1 MATSAKVTQVVG
13 QVFAVAPSGEKRLL
27 VEGDRLMAGEQVF
40 TGEQGSVSL
49 ELSDGREVDLGRDS
63 SFRVADDEAAAAT
76 DQPQDLDID
85 AIQAAIAAGVD
96 PTQLLE
102 ATAAGPAAGAAGA
115 GGQGGGH
122 SFVLL
127 DRLDLRVTPDV
138 GLDTGPIASAPLEI
152 PNEED
157 LFLPEDGGP
166 VISITPVEPGGNV
179 DGAQALEGGSLDFLV
194 SLSAPSTVPVTFTWS
209 VTLGSADGDDLPG
222 GTLLTGTVTIPA
234 GETSYLLSI
243 PTFDDDI
250 FEGGPG
256 SFEDLVVSITDV
268 VAAVPGD
275 VSAVGL
281 IEDNDAIPVVN
292 LDDADGIGAQTV
304 EGGDLVFGITMSGAS
319 DEDVTVNW
327 TMTLGSAEA
336 DDLTSPIEY
345 SGSVLIPAGSTTGQI
360 IIPTFDDSLFEGG
373 AGSFENLTMTLTS
386 VSGAN
391 LGSTTSVTGQ
401 IEDNEEV
408 PVIDLV
414 ETDVQGVGAIAVE
427 GEDLVFNLE
436 MSGPSDTDVTVTWT
450 LTLDGSAEAND
461 LTGPITYTGVATILA
476 GETTAE
482 IRVPTFD
489 DALFEGG
496 EDTFENLTMT
506 LSNPNGATLGTASL
520 QGQIEDN
527 EEIPVIDLVETDV
540 QGVGAIAVEG
550 EDLVFNLEMS
560 GPSDTDVT
568 VTWTLT
574 LDGSAEA
581 NDLTGPITYTG
592 VATILAGETT
602 AEIRV
607 PTFDDALFEG
617 GEDTFENLTM
627 TLSNPNGATL
637 GTASL
642 QGQIEDNDS
651 FSGGTTDQY
660 GVTEG
665 STLDTDADGTINGV
679 LFNDPAG
686 RSVSSVSNNAD
697 GTGGTAVGSTGAVL
711 TTALGGTVTVY
722 ANGEFTYDAPVLD
735 HPLADPYLTDS
746 FYYTATDGTNTAD
759 PVLVNIR
766 VYDTVPLISAV
777 DDMTTSNEAG
787 VTVGNWSYSG
797 GADGLS
803 DVASDLESGINLSFD
818 AAGLGEAFSAVRED
832 VYNAGE
838 YQGELLTVSYADGTD
853 SYTYFTLFMKVD
865 GTYEFNLVTPKPTGS
880 EDVVFTSINGGIAP
894 TLWASQVINNYD
906 GATDIRFT
914 ATKNGSTD
922 EVNWGNQGIGSDNN
936 LFSIGETLTLA
947 FFDATGTSTLPAAD
961 ATKLVDSATLTFN
974 FNGSG
979 DDAKISIDVLDENG
993 DVIATLNDIAL
1004 TDTSPTILISAD
1016 DLNIDGFYGV
1026 TIKHQGGFDST
1037 NGDEIRLASMD
1048 IETAL
1053 LPADTHLD
1061 FGVEIVD
1068 ADGDT
1073 DDAQFSVDVNSPA
1086 VDQLIV
1092 GTAEDDTL
1100 NAGRGNDIIIGDVEG
1115 SYSVVVPDDYN
1126 IALMVDLSASMNDSS
1141 GTAGKSRL
1149 ELMKESLTK
1158 LVNDLGSHG
1167 GVVNVRL
1174 ITFGGDVG
1182 QETSYSLNSPAQ
1194 LNALLLAISGL
1205 AAYSGSTDMGG
1216 TNYEAV
1222 LRAAKSW
1229 FDTQTPGTPD
1239 FENLALFLTDGN
1251 PTFHLN
1257 SSGNPTDGGSG
1268 NSTQY
1273 WDLADA
1279 VSAMASL
1286 VGQPYSVKV
1295 NAIGIGDGSNTDYL
1309 RFFDNTDTTGNASVW
1324 IDGGRIRGPVG
1335 EVQNVDTAEDLELA
1349 LDNSVTVVPKVGDD
1363 TLVGTAGDDIIYG
1376 DTVSSDS
1383 LGTDYAGMGYQ
1394 GIVDYLTDT
1403 LGHAP
1408 STEEVIA
1415 LLRANP
1421 LDFYDQ
1427 TTTEG
1432 GADTI
1437 TAGAGNDLL
1446 MAGAGDDVLIGGQ
1459 GNDIL
1464 YGGLGSDTFVW
1475 QSGDA
1480 GAVGTPAV
1488 DMVMDFSLGT
1498 DVLDLSSLLGDIT
1511 PSEIA
1516 DYLQVTSASV
1526 DGVASAQLNI
1536 SSTGDIAS
1544 GADQVILVKGLS
1556 VSDINSMLAGPD
1568 PSLIV

>member
-1 MATSAKVTQVVG
+1 
-13 QVFAVAPSGEKRLL
+13 
-27 VEGDRLMAGEQVF
+27 
-40 TGEQGSVSL
+40 
-49 ELSDGREVDLGRDS
+49 
-63 SFRVADDEAAAAT
+63 
-76 DQPQDLDID
+76 
-85 AIQAAIAAGVD
+85 
-96 PTQLLE
+96 
-102 ATAAGPAAGAAGA
+102 
-115 GGQGGGH
+115 
-122 SFVLL
+122 
-127 DRLDLRVTPDV
+127 
-138 GLDTGPIASAPLEI
+138 
-152 PNEED
+152 
-157 LFLPEDGGP
+157 
-166 VISITPVEPGGNV
+166 
-179 DGAQALEGGSLDFLV
+179 
-194 SLSAPSTVPVTFTWS
+194 
-209 VTLGSADGDDLPG
+209 
-222 GTLLTGTVTIPA
+222 
-234 GETSYLLSI
+234 
-243 PTFDDDI
+243 
-250 FEGGPG
+250 
-256 SFEDLVVSITDV
+256 
-268 VAAVPGD
+268 
-275 VSAVGL
+275 
-281 IEDNDAIPVVN
+281 
-292 LDDADGIGAQTV
+292 
-304 EGGDLVFGITMSGAS
+304 
-319 DEDVTVNW
+319 
-327 TMTLGSAEA
+327 
-336 DDLTSPIEY
+336 
-345 SGSVLIPAGSTTGQI
+345 IPAGSTTGSI
-360 IIPTFDDSLFEGG
+360 TIPTFDDSLFEGG
-373 AGSFENLTMTLTS
+373 AGSFEDLTMTLTS
-386 VSGAN
+386 ASGAD
-391 LGSTTSVTGQ
+391 LGSTTSVTG
-401 IEDNEEV
+401 
-408 PVIDLV
+408 L
-414 ETDVQGVGAIAVE
+414 
-427 GEDLVFNLE
+427 
-436 MSGPSDTDVTVTWT
+436 
-450 LTLDGSAEAND
+450 
-461 LTGPITYTGVATILA
+461 
-476 GETTAE
+476 
-482 IRVPTFD
+482 
-489 DALFEGG
+489 
-496 EDTFENLTMT
+496 
-506 LSNPNGATLGTASL
+506 
-520 QGQIEDN
+520 
-527 EEIPVIDLVETDV
+527 
-540 QGVGAIAVEG
+540 
-550 EDLVFNLEMS
+550 
-560 GPSDTDVT
+560 
-568 VTWTLT
+568 
-574 LDGSAEA
+574 
-581 NDLTGPITYTG
+581 
-592 VATILAGETT
+592 
-602 AEIRV
+602 
-607 PTFDDALFEG
+607 
-617 GEDTFENLTM
+617 
-627 TLSNPNGATL
+627 
-637 GTASL
+637 
-642 QGQIEDNDS
+642 IEDNDS
-651 FSGGTTDQY
+651 FPGGTTDQY

-697 GTGGTAVGSTGAVL
+697 GSGGSTVGATGAVL

-818 AAGLGEAFSAVRED
+818 AAGLGEAFTAVRED

-865 GTYEFNLVTPKPTGS
+865 GTYEFDLVTPKPTGS
-880 EDVVFTSINGGIAP
+880 EGVVFTSENGGIAT
-894 TLWASQVINNYD
+894 TLWASQVIDDYD

-961 ATKLVDSATLTFN
+961 AIKLVDSATLTFN
-974 FNGSG
+974 FNGNG

-1004 TDTSPTILISAD
+1004 TDTSPTIVVSAA

-1037 NGDEIRLASMD
+1037 LGDEIRLASMD

-1053 LPADTHLD
+1053 LPEDTHLD

-1126 IALMVDLSASMNDSS
+1126 IALMVDLSASMTDDS
-1141 GTAGKSRL
+1141 GTEGKSRL

-1257 SSGNPTDGGSG
+1257 GSGNPTDGGSG

-1273 WDLADA
+1273 YDLADA
-1279 VSAMASL
+1279 VGAMASL
-1286 VGQPYSVKV
+1286 VGQSYSVKV

-1309 RFFDNTDTTGNASVW
+1309 RFFDNTGTTGNASVW
-1324 IDGGRIRGPVG
+1324 IDGWRIRGPVG
-1335 EVQNVDTAEDLELA
+1335 EVENVDTAEDLELA
-1349 LDNSVTVVPKVGDD
+1349 LDSSVTVVPKVGDD

-1376 DTVSSDS
+1376 DTISSDS

-1394 GIVDYLTDT
+1394 GVVDYLTDT

>member
-115 GGQGGGH
+115 GGLGGGH

-166 VISITPVEPGGNV
+166 VISITPVEPGGDV
-179 DGAQALEGGSLDFLV
+179 DGAQAVEGGSLDFLV

-243 PTFDDDI
+243 PTFDDAL

-327 TMTLGSAEA
+327 SMTLNGSAEA
-336 DDLTSPIEY
+336 GDLTSPIVY
-345 SGSVLIPAGSTTGQI
+345 SGSVVIPAGSTTGSI
-360 IIPTFDDSLFEGG
+360 TIPTFDDSLFEGG
-373 AGSFENLTMTLTS
+373 AGSFEDLTMTLTS
-386 VSGAN
+386 ASGAD
-391 LGSTTSVTGQ
+391 LGSTTSVTG
-401 IEDNEEV
+401 
-408 PVIDLV
+408 L
-414 ETDVQGVGAIAVE
+414 
-427 GEDLVFNLE
+427 
-436 MSGPSDTDVTVTWT
+436 
-450 LTLDGSAEAND
+450 
-461 LTGPITYTGVATILA
+461 
-476 GETTAE
+476 
-482 IRVPTFD
+482 
-489 DALFEGG
+489 
-496 EDTFENLTMT
+496 
-506 LSNPNGATLGTASL
+506 
-520 QGQIEDN
+520 
-527 EEIPVIDLVETDV
+527 
-540 QGVGAIAVEG
+540 
-550 EDLVFNLEMS
+550 
-560 GPSDTDVT
+560 
-568 VTWTLT
+568 
-574 LDGSAEA
+574 
-581 NDLTGPITYTG
+581 
-592 VATILAGETT
+592 
-602 AEIRV
+602 
-607 PTFDDALFEG
+607 
-617 GEDTFENLTM
+617 
-627 TLSNPNGATL
+627 
-637 GTASL
+637 
-642 QGQIEDNDS
+642 IEDNDS

-1086 VDQLIV
+1086 IDQLIV

-1349 LDNSVTVVPKVGDD
+1349 LDSSVTVVPKVGDD

>member
-1 MATSAKVTQVVG
+1 
-13 QVFAVAPSGEKRLL
+13 
-27 VEGDRLMAGEQVF
+27 
-40 TGEQGSVSL
+40 
-49 ELSDGREVDLGRDS
+49 
-63 SFRVADDEAAAAT
+63 
-76 DQPQDLDID
+76 
-85 AIQAAIAAGVD
+85 
-96 PTQLLE
+96 
-102 ATAAGPAAGAAGA
+102 
-115 GGQGGGH
+115 
-122 SFVLL
+122 
-127 DRLDLRVTPDV
+127 
-138 GLDTGPIASAPLEI
+138 
-152 PNEED
+152 
-157 LFLPEDGGP
+157 
-166 VISITPVEPGGNV
+166 
-179 DGAQALEGGSLDFLV
+179 
-194 SLSAPSTVPVTFTWS
+194 
-209 VTLGSADGDDLPG
+209 
-222 GTLLTGTVTIPA
+222 
-234 GETSYLLSI
+234 
-243 PTFDDDI
+243 
-250 FEGGPG
+250 
-256 SFEDLVVSITDV
+256 
-268 VAAVPGD
+268 
-275 VSAVGL
+275 
-281 IEDNDAIPVVN
+281 
-292 LDDADGIGAQTV
+292 
-304 EGGDLVFGITMSGAS
+304 
-319 DEDVTVNW
+319 
-327 TMTLGSAEA
+327 
-336 DDLTSPIEY
+336 
-345 SGSVLIPAGSTTGQI
+345 
-360 IIPTFDDSLFEGG
+360 
-373 AGSFENLTMTLTS
+373 
-386 VSGAN
+386 
-391 LGSTTSVTGQ
+391 
-401 IEDNEEV
+401 
-408 PVIDLV
+408 
-414 ETDVQGVGAIAVE
+414 
-427 GEDLVFNLE
+427 VFNLE

-461 LTGPITYTGVATILA
+461 LTGPITYTGVATILT

-496 EDTFENLTMT
+496 E
-506 LSNPNGATLGTASL
+506 G
-520 QGQIEDN
+520 
-527 EEIPVIDLVETDV
+527 
-540 QGVGAIAVEG
+540 
-550 EDLVFNLEMS
+550 
-560 GPSDTDVT
+560 
-568 VTWTLT
+568 
-574 LDGSAEA
+574 
-581 NDLTGPITYTG
+581 
-592 VATILAGETT
+592 
-602 AEIRV
+602 
-607 PTFDDALFEG
+607 
-617 GEDTFENLTM
+617 TFENLTM

-818 AAGLGEAFSAVRED
+818 AAGLGEAFTAVRED

-865 GTYEFNLVTPKPTGS
+865 GTYQFDLVTPKPTGS
-880 EDVVFTSINGGIAP
+880 EGVVFTSVNGGIAT
-894 TLWASQVINNYD
+894 TLWASQVIDDYD

-922 EVNWGNQGIGSDNN
+922 QVNWGNQGIGSDNN

-947 FFDATGTSTLPAAD
+947 FFDATGTASLPAAD
-961 ATKLVDSATLTFN
+961 ATKMVDSAILTFN
-974 FNGSG
+974 FNGGG

-1126 IALMVDLSASMNDSS
+1126 IALMVDLSASMTDDS
-1141 GTAGKSRL
+1141 GTEGKSRL

-1286 VGQPYSVKV
+1286 VGQSYSVKV

-1309 RFFDNTDTTGNASVW
+1309 RFFDNTNNTGNDSVW
-1324 IDGGRIRGPVG
+1324 IDGWRIRGPVG

-1349 LDNSVTVVPKVGDD
+1349 LDSSVTVVPKVGDD

-1394 GIVDYLTDT
+1394 GVVDYLTDT

-1427 TTTEG
+1427 TTTQG

-1446 MAGAGDDVLIGGQ
+1446 MAGAGDDVLIGGK

>member
-166 VISITPVEPGGNV
+166 VISITPVEPGGDV
-179 DGAQALEGGSLDFLV
+179 DGAQAVEGGSLDFLV

-243 PTFDDDI
+243 PTFDDAL

-304 EGGDLVFGITMSGAS
+304 EGGDLVFGITMSGTS

-327 TMTLGSAEA
+327 SMTLNGSAEA
-336 DDLTSPIEY
+336 GDLTSPIVY
-345 SGSVLIPAGSTTGQI
+345 SGSVVIPAGSTTGSI
-360 IIPTFDDSLFEGG
+360 TIPTFDDSLFEGG
-373 AGSFENLTMTLTS
+373 AGSFEDLTMTLTS
-386 VSGAN
+386 ASGAE
-391 LGSTTSVTGQ
+391 LGSTTSVTG
-401 IEDNEEV
+401 
-408 PVIDLV
+408 L
-414 ETDVQGVGAIAVE
+414 
-427 GEDLVFNLE
+427 
-436 MSGPSDTDVTVTWT
+436 
-450 LTLDGSAEAND
+450 
-461 LTGPITYTGVATILA
+461 
-476 GETTAE
+476 
-482 IRVPTFD
+482 
-489 DALFEGG
+489 
-496 EDTFENLTMT
+496 
-506 LSNPNGATLGTASL
+506 
-520 QGQIEDN
+520 
-527 EEIPVIDLVETDV
+527 
-540 QGVGAIAVEG
+540 
-550 EDLVFNLEMS
+550 
-560 GPSDTDVT
+560 
-568 VTWTLT
+568 
-574 LDGSAEA
+574 
-581 NDLTGPITYTG
+581 
-592 VATILAGETT
+592 
-602 AEIRV
+602 
-607 PTFDDALFEG
+607 
-617 GEDTFENLTM
+617 
-627 TLSNPNGATL
+627 
-637 GTASL
+637 
-642 QGQIEDNDS
+642 IEDNDS
-651 FSGGTTDQY
+651 FPGGTTDQY

-818 AAGLGEAFSAVRED
+818 AAGLGEAFTAVRED

-865 GTYEFNLVTPKPTGS
+865 GTYQFDLVTPKPTGS
-880 EDVVFTSINGGIAP
+880 EGVVFTSVNGGIAT
-894 TLWASQVINNYD
+894 TLWASQVIDDYD

-922 EVNWGNQGIGSDNN
+922 QVNWGNQGIGSDNN

-947 FFDATGTSTLPAAD
+947 FFDATGTASLPAAD
-961 ATKLVDSATLTFN
+961 ATKMVDSAILTFN
-974 FNGSG
+974 FNGGG

-1037 NGDEIRLASMD
+1037 LGDEIRLASMD

-1126 IALMVDLSASMNDSS
+1126 IALMVDLSASMTDDS
-1141 GTAGKSRL
+1141 GTEGKSRL

-1286 VGQPYSVKV
+1286 VGQSYSVKV

-1309 RFFDNTDTTGNASVW
+1309 RFFDNTNNTGNDSVW
-1324 IDGGRIRGPVG
+1324 IDGWRIRGPVG

-1349 LDNSVTVVPKVGDD
+1349 LDSSVTVVPKVGDD

-1394 GIVDYLTDT
+1394 GVVDYLTDT

-1427 TTTEG
+1427 ITTQG

-1446 MAGAGDDVLIGGQ
+1446 MAGAGDDVLIGGK

>member
-115 GGQGGGH
+115 GGLGGGH

-166 VISITPVEPGGNV
+166 VISITPVEPGGDV
-179 DGAQALEGGSLDFLV
+179 DGAQAVEGGSLDFLV

-243 PTFDDDI
+243 PTFDDAL

-292 LDDADGIGAQTV
+292 LDDADGIGAQIV

-327 TMTLGSAEA
+327 SMTLNGSAEA
-336 DDLTSPIEY
+336 GDLTDPVVY
-345 SGSVLIPAGSTTGQI
+345 TGSVVIPAGSTTGSI
-360 IIPTFDDSLFEGG
+360 TIPTFDDSLFEGG
-373 AGSFENLTMTLTS
+373 AGSFEDLTMTLTS
-386 VSGAN
+386 ASGAD
-391 LGSTTSVTGQ
+391 LGSTTSVTG
-401 IEDNEEV
+401 
-408 PVIDLV
+408 L
-414 ETDVQGVGAIAVE
+414 
-427 GEDLVFNLE
+427 
-436 MSGPSDTDVTVTWT
+436 
-450 LTLDGSAEAND
+450 
-461 LTGPITYTGVATILA
+461 
-476 GETTAE
+476 
-482 IRVPTFD
+482 
-489 DALFEGG
+489 
-496 EDTFENLTMT
+496 
-506 LSNPNGATLGTASL
+506 
-520 QGQIEDN
+520 
-527 EEIPVIDLVETDV
+527 
-540 QGVGAIAVEG
+540 
-550 EDLVFNLEMS
+550 
-560 GPSDTDVT
+560 
-568 VTWTLT
+568 
-574 LDGSAEA
+574 
-581 NDLTGPITYTG
+581 
-592 VATILAGETT
+592 
-602 AEIRV
+602 
-607 PTFDDALFEG
+607 
-617 GEDTFENLTM
+617 
-627 TLSNPNGATL
+627 
-637 GTASL
+637 
-642 QGQIEDNDS
+642 IEDNDS

-1053 LPADTHLD
+1053 LPEDTHLD

-1086 VDQLIV
+1086 IDQLIV

-1229 FDTQTPGTPD
+1229 FDTQTSGTPD

-1257 SSGNPTDGGSG
+1257 NSGNPSDGGSG

-1273 WDLADA
+1273 RDLADA
-1279 VSAMASL
+1279 VDAMASL
-1286 VGQPYSVKV
+1286 VGQSYSVKV
-1295 NAIGIGDGSNTDYL
+1295 NAIGLGDGSNTDYL
-1309 RFFDNTDTTGNASVW
+1309 RFFDNTDVTDDAWVYVGGW
-1324 IDGGRIRGPVG
+1324 INGPVG
-1335 EVQNVDTAEDLELA
+1335 DVDTVNTAEDLELA
-1349 LDNSVTVVPKVGDD
+1349 LDSSVTVVPKVGDD

-1394 GIVDYLTDT
+1394 GVVDYLTDT

-1516 DYLQVTSASV
+1516 DYLQVSSV
-1526 DGVASAQLNI
+1526 SVYGVASAQLNI
-1536 SSTGDIAS
+1536 STTGDIAS

>member
-166 VISITPVEPGGNV
+166 VISITPVEPGGDV
-179 DGAQALEGGSLDFLV
+179 DGAQAVEGGSLDFLV

-527 EEIPVIDLVETDV
+527 
-540 QGVGAIAVEG
+540 
-550 EDLVFNLEMS
+550 
-560 GPSDTDVT
+560 
-568 VTWTLT
+568 
-574 LDGSAEA
+574 
-581 NDLTGPITYTG
+581 
-592 VATILAGETT
+592 
-602 AEIRV
+602 
-607 PTFDDALFEG
+607 
-617 GEDTFENLTM
+617 
-627 TLSNPNGATL
+627 
-637 GTASL
+637 
-642 QGQIEDNDS
+642 DS

-697 GTGGTAVGSTGAVL
+697 GTGGAAVGSTGAVL

-1026 TIKHQGGFDST
+1026 TIKHQGGFGST

-1086 VDQLIV
+1086 IDQLIV

-1324 IDGGRIRGPVG
+1324 VDGWRIRGPVG
-1335 EVQNVDTAEDLELA
+1335 EVENVDTAEDLELA
-1349 LDNSVTVVPKVGDD
+1349 LDSSVTVVPKVGDD

-1394 GIVDYLTDT
+1394 GVVDYLTDT

>member
-408 PVIDLV
+408 
-414 ETDVQGVGAIAVE
+414 
-427 GEDLVFNLE
+427 
-436 MSGPSDTDVTVTWT
+436 
-450 LTLDGSAEAND
+450 
-461 LTGPITYTGVATILA
+461 
-476 GETTAE
+476 
-482 IRVPTFD
+482 
-489 DALFEGG
+489 
-496 EDTFENLTMT
+496 
-506 LSNPNGATLGTASL
+506 
-520 QGQIEDN
+520 
-527 EEIPVIDLVETDV
+527 PVIDLVETDV

-1349 LDNSVTVVPKVGDD
+1349 LDSSVTVVPKVGDD

>member
-1349 LDNSVTVVPKVGDD
+1349 LDSSVTVVPKVGDD

>member
-166 VISITPVEPGGNV
+166 VISITPVEPGGDV
-179 DGAQALEGGSLDFLV
+179 DGAQAVEGGSLDFLV

-243 PTFDDDI
+243 PTFDDAL

-292 LDDADGIGAQTV
+292 LDDADGIGAQIV

-327 TMTLGSAEA
+327 SMTLNGSAEA
-336 DDLTSPIEY
+336 GDLTSPIVY
-345 SGSVLIPAGSTTGQI
+345 SGSVVIPAGSTTGSI
-360 IIPTFDDSLFEGG
+360 TIPTFDDSLFEGG
-373 AGSFENLTMTLTS
+373 AGSFEDLTMTLTS
-386 VSGAN
+386 ASGAD
-391 LGSTTSVTGQ
+391 LGSTTSVTG
-401 IEDNEEV
+401 
-408 PVIDLV
+408 L
-414 ETDVQGVGAIAVE
+414 
-427 GEDLVFNLE
+427 
-436 MSGPSDTDVTVTWT
+436 
-450 LTLDGSAEAND
+450 
-461 LTGPITYTGVATILA
+461 
-476 GETTAE
+476 
-482 IRVPTFD
+482 
-489 DALFEGG
+489 
-496 EDTFENLTMT
+496 
-506 LSNPNGATLGTASL
+506 
-520 QGQIEDN
+520 
-527 EEIPVIDLVETDV
+527 
-540 QGVGAIAVEG
+540 
-550 EDLVFNLEMS
+550 
-560 GPSDTDVT
+560 
-568 VTWTLT
+568 
-574 LDGSAEA
+574 
-581 NDLTGPITYTG
+581 
-592 VATILAGETT
+592 
-602 AEIRV
+602 
-607 PTFDDALFEG
+607 
-617 GEDTFENLTM
+617 
-627 TLSNPNGATL
+627 
-637 GTASL
+637 
-642 QGQIEDNDS
+642 IEDNDS
-651 FSGGTTDQY
+651 FPGGTTDQY

-803 DVASDLESGINLSFD
+803 DVASALESGINLSFD

-1086 VDQLIV
+1086 IDQLIV

-1324 IDGGRIRGPVG
+1324 VDGWRIRGPVG
-1335 EVQNVDTAEDLELA
+1335 EVENVDTAEDLELA
-1349 LDNSVTVVPKVGDD
+1349 LDSSVTVVPKVGDD

-1526 DGVASAQLNI
+1526 YGVASAQLNI
-1536 SSTGDIAS
+1536 STTGDIAS

>member
-243 PTFDDDI
+243 PTFDDAL

-408 PVIDLV
+408 
-414 ETDVQGVGAIAVE
+414 
-427 GEDLVFNLE
+427 
-436 MSGPSDTDVTVTWT
+436 
-450 LTLDGSAEAND
+450 
-461 LTGPITYTGVATILA
+461 
-476 GETTAE
+476 
-482 IRVPTFD
+482 
-489 DALFEGG
+489 
-496 EDTFENLTMT
+496 
-506 LSNPNGATLGTASL
+506 
-520 QGQIEDN
+520 
-527 EEIPVIDLVETDV
+527 PVIDLVETDV

-1349 LDNSVTVVPKVGDD
+1349 LDSSVTVVPKVGDD

>member
-243 PTFDDDI
+243 PTFDDAL

-292 LDDADGIGAQTV
+292 LDDADGIGAQIV

-327 TMTLGSAEA
+327 SMTLNGSAEA
-336 DDLTSPIEY
+336 GDLTDPVVY
-345 SGSVLIPAGSTTGQI
+345 TGSVVIPAGSTTGSI
-360 IIPTFDDSLFEGG
+360 TIPTFDDSLFEGG
-373 AGSFENLTMTLTS
+373 AGSFEDLTMTLTS
-386 VSGAN
+386 ASGAD
-391 LGSTTSVTGQ
+391 LGSTTSVTG
-401 IEDNEEV
+401 
-408 PVIDLV
+408 L
-414 ETDVQGVGAIAVE
+414 
-427 GEDLVFNLE
+427 
-436 MSGPSDTDVTVTWT
+436 
-450 LTLDGSAEAND
+450 
-461 LTGPITYTGVATILA
+461 
-476 GETTAE
+476 
-482 IRVPTFD
+482 
-489 DALFEGG
+489 
-496 EDTFENLTMT
+496 
-506 LSNPNGATLGTASL
+506 
-520 QGQIEDN
+520 
-527 EEIPVIDLVETDV
+527 
-540 QGVGAIAVEG
+540 
-550 EDLVFNLEMS
+550 
-560 GPSDTDVT
+560 
-568 VTWTLT
+568 
-574 LDGSAEA
+574 
-581 NDLTGPITYTG
+581 
-592 VATILAGETT
+592 
-602 AEIRV
+602 
-607 PTFDDALFEG
+607 
-617 GEDTFENLTM
+617 
-627 TLSNPNGATL
+627 
-637 GTASL
+637 
-642 QGQIEDNDS
+642 IEDNDS

-1349 LDNSVTVVPKVGDD
+1349 LDSSVTVVPKVGDD

-1394 GIVDYLTDT
+1394 GVVDYLTDT

>member
-527 EEIPVIDLVETDV
+527 EEVPVIDLVETDV

-1349 LDNSVTVVPKVGDD
+1349 LDSSVTVVPKVGDD

>member
-1 MATSAKVTQVVG
+1 MKGVMKMATSAKVTQVVG

-391 LGSTTSVTGQ
+391 LGSTTSVT
-401 IEDNEEV
+401 
-408 PVIDLV
+408 
-414 ETDVQGVGAIAVE
+414 
-427 GEDLVFNLE
+427 
-436 MSGPSDTDVTVTWT
+436 
-450 LTLDGSAEAND
+450 
-461 LTGPITYTGVATILA
+461 
-476 GETTAE
+476 
-482 IRVPTFD
+482 
-489 DALFEGG
+489 
-496 EDTFENLTMT
+496 
-506 LSNPNGATLGTASL
+506 
-520 QGQIEDN
+520 GQIEDN

-1349 LDNSVTVVPKVGDD
+1349 LDSSVTVVPKVGDD

>member
-391 LGSTTSVTGQ
+391 LGSTTSVT
-401 IEDNEEV
+401 
-408 PVIDLV
+408 
-414 ETDVQGVGAIAVE
+414 
-427 GEDLVFNLE
+427 
-436 MSGPSDTDVTVTWT
+436 
-450 LTLDGSAEAND
+450 
-461 LTGPITYTGVATILA
+461 
-476 GETTAE
+476 
-482 IRVPTFD
+482 
-489 DALFEGG
+489 
-496 EDTFENLTMT
+496 
-506 LSNPNGATLGTASL
+506 
-520 QGQIEDN
+520 GQIEDN

-1349 LDNSVTVVPKVGDD
+1349 LDSSVTVVPKVGDD

>member
-166 VISITPVEPGGNV
+166 VISITPVEPGGDV
-179 DGAQALEGGSLDFLV
+179 DGAQAVEGGSLDFLV

-408 PVIDLV
+408 
-414 ETDVQGVGAIAVE
+414 
-427 GEDLVFNLE
+427 
-436 MSGPSDTDVTVTWT
+436 
-450 LTLDGSAEAND
+450 
-461 LTGPITYTGVATILA
+461 
-476 GETTAE
+476 
-482 IRVPTFD
+482 
-489 DALFEGG
+489 
-496 EDTFENLTMT
+496 
-506 LSNPNGATLGTASL
+506 
-520 QGQIEDN
+520 
-527 EEIPVIDLVETDV
+527 PVIDLVETDV

-1086 VDQLIV
+1086 IDQLIV

-1349 LDNSVTVVPKVGDD
+1349 LDSSVTVVPKVGDD

-1526 DGVASAQLNI
+1526 YGVASAQLNI
-1536 SSTGDIAS
+1536 STTGDIAS

>member
-408 PVIDLV
+408 
-414 ETDVQGVGAIAVE
+414 
-427 GEDLVFNLE
+427 
-436 MSGPSDTDVTVTWT
+436 
-450 LTLDGSAEAND
+450 
-461 LTGPITYTGVATILA
+461 
-476 GETTAE
+476 
-482 IRVPTFD
+482 
-489 DALFEGG
+489 
-496 EDTFENLTMT
+496 
-506 LSNPNGATLGTASL
+506 
-520 QGQIEDN
+520 
-527 EEIPVIDLVETDV
+527 PVIDLVETDV

-1349 LDNSVTVVPKVGDD
+1349 LDSSVTVVPKVGDD

-1516 DYLQVTSASV
+1516 DYLQVSSV
-1526 DGVASAQLNI
+1526 SVYGVASAQLNI
-1536 SSTGDIAS
+1536 STTGDIAS

>member
-115 GGQGGGH
+115 GGLGGGH

-243 PTFDDDI
+243 PTFDDAL

-292 LDDADGIGAQTV
+292 LDDADGIGAQIV

-327 TMTLGSAEA
+327 SMTLNGSAEA
-336 DDLTSPIEY
+336 GDLTDPVVY
-345 SGSVLIPAGSTTGQI
+345 TGSVVIPAGSTTGSI
-360 IIPTFDDSLFEGG
+360 TIPTFDDSLFEGG
-373 AGSFENLTMTLTS
+373 AGSFEDLTMTLTS
-386 VSGAN
+386 ASGAD
-391 LGSTTSVTGQ
+391 LGSTTSVTG
-401 IEDNEEV
+401 
-408 PVIDLV
+408 L
-414 ETDVQGVGAIAVE
+414 
-427 GEDLVFNLE
+427 
-436 MSGPSDTDVTVTWT
+436 
-450 LTLDGSAEAND
+450 
-461 LTGPITYTGVATILA
+461 
-476 GETTAE
+476 
-482 IRVPTFD
+482 
-489 DALFEGG
+489 
-496 EDTFENLTMT
+496 
-506 LSNPNGATLGTASL
+506 
-520 QGQIEDN
+520 
-527 EEIPVIDLVETDV
+527 
-540 QGVGAIAVEG
+540 
-550 EDLVFNLEMS
+550 
-560 GPSDTDVT
+560 
-568 VTWTLT
+568 
-574 LDGSAEA
+574 
-581 NDLTGPITYTG
+581 
-592 VATILAGETT
+592 
-602 AEIRV
+602 
-607 PTFDDALFEG
+607 
-617 GEDTFENLTM
+617 
-627 TLSNPNGATL
+627 
-637 GTASL
+637 
-642 QGQIEDNDS
+642 IEDNDS

-1349 LDNSVTVVPKVGDD
+1349 LDSSVTVVPKVGDD

-1394 GIVDYLTDT
+1394 GVVDYLTDT

>member
-1 MATSAKVTQVVG
+1 MKGVMKMATSAKVTQVVG

-166 VISITPVEPGGNV
+166 VISVTPVEPGGDV
-179 DGAQALEGGSLDFLV
+179 DGAQAVEGGSLDFLV

-527 EEIPVIDLVETDV
+527 
-540 QGVGAIAVEG
+540 
-550 EDLVFNLEMS
+550 
-560 GPSDTDVT
+560 
-568 VTWTLT
+568 
-574 LDGSAEA
+574 
-581 NDLTGPITYTG
+581 
-592 VATILAGETT
+592 
-602 AEIRV
+602 
-607 PTFDDALFEG
+607 
-617 GEDTFENLTM
+617 
-627 TLSNPNGATL
+627 
-637 GTASL
+637 
-642 QGQIEDNDS
+642 DS

-818 AAGLGEAFSAVRED
+818 AAGLGEAFTAVRED

-865 GTYEFNLVTPKPTGS
+865 GTYQFDLVTPKPTGS
-880 EDVVFTSINGGIAP
+880 EGVVFTSVNGGIAT
-894 TLWASQVINNYD
+894 TLWASQVIDDYD

-922 EVNWGNQGIGSDNN
+922 QVNWGNQGIGSDNN

-947 FFDATGTSTLPAAD
+947 FFDATGTASLPAAD
-961 ATKLVDSATLTFN
+961 ATKMVDSAILTFN
-974 FNGSG
+974 FNGGG

-1126 IALMVDLSASMNDSS
+1126 IALMVDLSASMTDDS
-1141 GTAGKSRL
+1141 GTEGKSRL

-1286 VGQPYSVKV
+1286 VGQSYSVKV

-1309 RFFDNTDTTGNASVW
+1309 RFFDNTNNTGNDSVW
-1324 IDGGRIRGPVG
+1324 IDGWRIRGPVG

-1349 LDNSVTVVPKVGDD
+1349 LDSSVTVVPKVGDD

-1394 GIVDYLTDT
+1394 GVVDYLTDT

>member
-1 MATSAKVTQVVG
+1 MTLTSA
-13 QVFAVAPSGEKRLL
+13 SG
-27 VEGDRLMAGEQVF
+27 A
-40 TGEQGSVSL
+40 
-49 ELSDGREVDLGRDS
+49 DLG
-63 SFRVADDEAAAAT
+63 
-76 DQPQDLDID
+76 
-85 AIQAAIAAGVD
+85 
-96 PTQLLE
+96 
-102 ATAAGPAAGAAGA
+102 
-115 GGQGGGH
+115 
-122 SFVLL
+122 
-127 DRLDLRVTPDV
+127 
-138 GLDTGPIASAPLEI
+138 
-152 PNEED
+152 
-157 LFLPEDGGP
+157 
-166 VISITPVEPGGNV
+166 
-179 DGAQALEGGSLDFLV
+179 
-194 SLSAPSTVPVTFTWS
+194 STTS
-209 VTLGSADGDDLPG
+209 VT
-222 GTLLTGTVTIPA
+222 
-234 GETSYLLSI
+234 
-243 PTFDDDI
+243 
-250 FEGGPG
+250 
-256 SFEDLVVSITDV
+256 
-268 VAAVPGD
+268 
-275 VSAVGL
+275 GL
-281 IEDNDAIPVVN
+281 IEDNEGTPVVN
-292 LDDADGIGAQTV
+292 LDQADGIGAQIV
-304 EGGDLVFGITMSGAS
+304 EGGDLVFGITMSGTS

-327 TMTLGSAEA
+327 SMTLNGSAEA
-336 DDLTSPIEY
+336 GDLTSPIVY
-345 SGSVLIPAGSTTGQI
+345 SGSVVIPAGSTTGSI
-360 IIPTFDDSLFEGG
+360 TIPTFDDSLFEGG
-373 AGSFENLTMTLTS
+373 AGSFEDLTMTLTS
-386 VSGAN
+386 ASGAD
-391 LGSTTSVTGQ
+391 LGSTTSVTG
-401 IEDNEEV
+401 
-408 PVIDLV
+408 L
-414 ETDVQGVGAIAVE
+414 
-427 GEDLVFNLE
+427 
-436 MSGPSDTDVTVTWT
+436 
-450 LTLDGSAEAND
+450 
-461 LTGPITYTGVATILA
+461 
-476 GETTAE
+476 
-482 IRVPTFD
+482 
-489 DALFEGG
+489 
-496 EDTFENLTMT
+496 
-506 LSNPNGATLGTASL
+506 
-520 QGQIEDN
+520 
-527 EEIPVIDLVETDV
+527 
-540 QGVGAIAVEG
+540 
-550 EDLVFNLEMS
+550 
-560 GPSDTDVT
+560 
-568 VTWTLT
+568 
-574 LDGSAEA
+574 
-581 NDLTGPITYTG
+581 
-592 VATILAGETT
+592 
-602 AEIRV
+602 
-607 PTFDDALFEG
+607 
-617 GEDTFENLTM
+617 
-627 TLSNPNGATL
+627 
-637 GTASL
+637 
-642 QGQIEDNDS
+642 IEDNDS

-818 AAGLGEAFSAVRED
+818 AAGLGEAFTAVRED

-947 FFDATGTSTLPAAD
+947 FFDATGTASLPAAD
-961 ATKLVDSATLTFN
+961 ATKMVDSAILTFN
-974 FNGSG
+974 FNGGG

-1126 IALMVDLSASMNDSS
+1126 IALMVDLSASMTDDS
-1141 GTAGKSRL
+1141 GTEGKSRL

-1268 NSTQY
+1268 SSTQY
-1273 WDLADA
+1273 RDLADA
-1279 VSAMASL
+1279 VGAMASL
-1286 VGQPYSVKV
+1286 VGQSYSVKV

-1309 RFFDNTDTTGNASVW
+1309 RFFDNTNTTGNASVW
-1324 IDGGRIRGPVG
+1324 FGNDRVRGPVG
-1335 EVQNVDTAEDLELA
+1335 EVENVDTAEDLELA
-1349 LDNSVTVVPKVGDD
+1349 LDSSVTVVPKVGDD

-1394 GIVDYLTDT
+1394 GVVDYLTDT

-1427 TTTEG
+1427 TTTQG

>member
-1 MATSAKVTQVVG
+1 MKGVMKMATSAKVTQVVG

-408 PVIDLV
+408 
-414 ETDVQGVGAIAVE
+414 
-427 GEDLVFNLE
+427 
-436 MSGPSDTDVTVTWT
+436 
-450 LTLDGSAEAND
+450 
-461 LTGPITYTGVATILA
+461 
-476 GETTAE
+476 
-482 IRVPTFD
+482 
-489 DALFEGG
+489 
-496 EDTFENLTMT
+496 
-506 LSNPNGATLGTASL
+506 
-520 QGQIEDN
+520 
-527 EEIPVIDLVETDV
+527 PVIDLVETDV

-1349 LDNSVTVVPKVGDD
+1349 LDSSVTVVPKVGDD